1 MRVGSVGLLPSSL
14 KWLFNCCGKLAL
26 LQLAFEK
33 FISES
38 ENKTINNFHLWRQFG
53 CSLRF
58 NCTVF
63 LFFSFFSPL
72 QLKAC
77 ARVWK
82 QGWWM
87 WPCGWGPAPTIP
99 EETRLQ
105 GGIQYPELSLR
116 NCPNKKG
123 TSPGSVTVC
132 YLALWNDQVWS
143 AEGSHSI
150 TDGNL
155 NVCMFCF
162 NTILVDRPVNKN
174 TVSFC
179 LPKIKLCTVASLP
192 LAAVGT
198 QQPLNRHCD
207 KTLTIFK
214 LCNHVTCLYSLL
226 LLIKSSFF

>member
-1 MRVGSVGLLPSSL
+1 MLHDFWARSRNLLFSLVVPFFSYFVLPSNRAKLAVPLSLSPSLCWLWLDSFSYWTYMRVGSVSLLPSSL

-63 LFFSFFSPL
+63 LFFFPPL

-82 QGWWM
+82 QGWSM
-87 WPCGWGPAPTIP
+87 WPCGWGPVPTIP
-99 EETRLQ
+99 EETRLL
-105 GGIQYPELSLR
+105 GGIQYPELSSR

-123 TSPGSVTVC
+123 TSPSSVTVC
-132 YLALWNDQVWS
+132 YLALSNDQVWF
-143 AEGSHSI
+143 AEGSQH
-150 TDGNL
+150 
-155 NVCMFCF
+155 
-162 NTILVDRPVNKN
+162 
-174 TVSFC
+174 
-179 LPKIKLCTVASLP
+179 
-192 LAAVGT
+192 
-198 QQPLNRHCD
+198 HWW
-207 KTLTIFK
+207 
-214 LCNHVTCLYSLL
+214 
-226 LLIKSSFF
+226 